1 MFQTRHKKAVAAAA
15 AGGCN
20 VDKKAERGAIERAKE
35 RKERERERP
44 KGKVSDG
51 YHRDVCK
58 HGACGADGRQKKGER
73 GTDRRNEGGSLEPI
87 AFKNDTI
94 GRICENICGVSSR
107 D

>member
-35 RKERERERP
+35 RREERRERERP

-58 HGACGADGRQKKGER
+58 HGARRRREAKNGER

-87 AFKNDTI
+87 
-94 GRICENICGVSSR
+94 GVQK
-107 D
+107 